1 MKMKPDTD
9 QLFRALSLPYSGVS
23 DLLKRTSLEAA
34 LKKYPTIGPSQRKV
48 YEAIKES
55 GPDGLTDKEVQ
66 ILIGMPG
73 DTERPRRIELLKSDL
88 IEEAGTRMLDGR
100 RSVVWRAK

>member
-1 MKMKPDTD
+1 MKPNTD
-9 QLFRALSLPYSGVS
+9 QLFDALSLPYGGVS

-34 LKKYPTIGPSQRKV
+34 LKKHPTIGPSQRKV

-55 GPDGLTDKEVQ
+55 GSDGLTDRQ
-66 ILIGMPG
+66 IQRLIGMAG
-73 DTERPRRIELLKSDL
+73 DTQRPRRLELLKAGL
-88 IEEAGTRMLDGR
+88 IEESGTRMLDGR